1 MMVTMAIDA
10 IGSCHIAIST
20 ALGFQTIAFVDLMAI
35 TAGID
40 ATDQDLAGMTTQGRI
55 RGIGRRWASQIHLVA
70 LLALHVHV
78 RSVSK
83 ASVL

>member
-1 MMVTMAIDA
+1 MAIDA
-10 IGSCHIAIST
+10 IGSCDIAISM
-20 ALGFQTIAFVDLMAI
+20 ALGFQTLTFVDLVAI
-35 TAGID
+35 SAGID

-55 RGIGRRWASQIHLVA
+55 LGIGRRWASQIHIVA

-83 ASVL
+83 AGVL